1 VCWVLLSLG
10 PEISYFLLFS
20 VVLLLG
26 VVLGCGPCFV
36 GCGSDYQLRW
46 GDLGDFDEKSST

>member
-36 GCGSDYQLRW
+36 GRRITSCDG